1 MNNVAEDIV
10 VLVYVGLLFGLLVLA
25 IAMHLLIS
33 KQKAR
38 TYQAQLDEANRKLEQ
53 EMTRMRIE
61 IHEEELEKVSADIHD
76 NIGQVL
82 SSVGLNLE
90 AVQTAS
96 LSEKDR
102 LILKQSVTRINR
114 TTDELRHL
122 AYKLNG
128 ARIERNGLL
137 LSLQTEVAY
146 LQLSGVIDARFIN
159 NTGLNRLPIPG
170 TKALLLFRIAQE
182 AMANVIRHAQAT
194 KLLVQVSLPEKQVL
208 QMIISDD
215 GKGISQETIE
225 PGLGLET
232 MKKRAAVLKANFKI
246 QNNAEGGITISVQI
260 NL

>member
-1 MNNVAEDIV
+1 MTNAAEDIV
-10 VLVYVGLLFGLLVLA
+10 VLVYIGLLFGLLVLA

-38 TYQAQLDEANRKLEQ
+38 TYQSQLDEANRKLEQ
-53 EMTRMRIE
+53 EMTKMRFE

-82 SSVGLNLE
+82 SSVGLSLE
-90 AVQTAS
+90 AVQIAL
-96 LSEKDR
+96 LSEKDQ

-146 LQLSGVIDARFIN
+146 LQLSGVISARFVN
-159 NTGLNRLPIPG
+159 TTGLNRLPIPG

-182 AMANVIRHAQAT
+182 AITNVLRHARAT
-194 KLLVQVSLPEKQVL
+194 KLLVRVSLSDKQVL
-208 QMIISDD
+208 QMMISDD
-215 GKGISQETIE
+215 GKGINQENLE
-225 PGLGLET
+225 RGMGLAT
-232 MKKRAAVLKANFKI
+232 MEKRAGVLKGNFEI
-246 QNNAEGGITISVQI
+246 QNNPGGGTTISVQI